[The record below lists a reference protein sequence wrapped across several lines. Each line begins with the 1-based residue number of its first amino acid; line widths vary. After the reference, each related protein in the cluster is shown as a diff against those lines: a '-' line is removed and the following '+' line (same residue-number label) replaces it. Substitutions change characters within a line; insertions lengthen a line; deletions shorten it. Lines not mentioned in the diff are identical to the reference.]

1 MKDLYRNKHF
11 VYPFVAWL
19 LVAIWFFVPFF
30 SRGAF
35 DGLKA
40 KTKDWFT
47 YTASIL
53 QPDKKLDDNIVVVA
67 VDNESLVAAGMKW
80 PWKRSYHA
88 RLIDIIESA
97 KPAVIGIDFVF
108 SGESIVEEDAR
119 LAETLAKY
127 DNIVLAA
134 DINELGRSLL
144 PLESFSKSAKAI
156 GYVNKPT
163 DPDGVVRKA
172 KLFIKDGEELLY
184 PFELQLM
191 SIYKKQS
198 LMSLQLK
205 DGMLYWGSD
214 LAIPVGEKGKVDLS
228 YRTDQNGYAV
238 ISATDIFEG
247 NFDADFLKGKIILLG
262 STAEIIHDE
271 IVTPFGTIP
280 GVFVLANT
288 ISMLNDTN
296 FLTNLP
302 NVLNVFLALF
312 LGFFI
317 IYSNRKQGFIK
328 GSLVASFLF
337 VLWLLSCIYMRMN
350 AYQMDFFNQG
360 VLVLGALFIS
370 NTYKYC
376 YLIYISNKLK
386 NLAVSDP
393 VTGFFSIRYLALILD
408 QKIKSREKNISLVA
422 MGIREYKAL
431 SKRYGFDE
439 MKGFMRGFARFLETQ
454 LKHKAKKPLLAR
466 AHGGNFYMLVSGV
479 PREQLK
485 TYLDDLVHQVWSSG
499 FSFGDN
505 AEMIHL
511 SIVLSYT
518 PIFQGVSGKYIY
530 SRTEEELAK
539 AISRNEDAVA
549 VINVHEKIWDSQRSE
564 GIDDELEFLSVDI
577 EERNRELEEA
587 LKQTEDIK
595 HDVEEAYF
603 AVVMSLVKALEEKD
617 TYTQGHSE
625 RAAKFAKS
633 IAQEV
638 GMSQEECD
646 KIYKAG
652 LLHDIGKIGVPESI
666 LHKKGRLTDEDF
678 AMIKKHPLMGKKIL
692 EPIKAFEEILP
703 MVLFHHEK
711 YDGTGYPHG
720 LHGDS
725 IPAGAQILAVADC
738 FDAIT
743 CGRGYKQGTS
753 LRDGM
758 KELERCSGSQF
769 NPIYVQAFKRVLNME

>member
-11 VYPFVAWL
+11 VYPFAAWL
-19 LVAIWFFVPFF
+19 LVTVWFLAPFF
-30 SRGAF
+30 SRGIF
-35 DGLKA
+35 DNLKA
-40 KTKDWFT
+40 KTNDWFT
-47 YTASIL
+47 YVSAVL
-53 QPDKKLDDNIVVVA
+53 QPDKALDKDIVVVA
-67 VDNESLVAAGMKW
+67 VDNESLAKADMKW

-88 RLIDIIESA
+88 DLIEIVESA

-108 SGESIVEEDAR
+108 AGKSTEEDDFR
-119 LAETLAKY
+119 LAEVLSKY

-134 DINELGRSLL
+134 DRKEHGRALL
-144 PLESFSKSAKAI
+144 PYESFSSSAKAV

-172 KLFIKDGEELLY
+172 RLFIKDQNEILY
-184 PFELQLM
+184 TFELHLM
-191 SIYKKQS
+191 SIFNEQS

-205 DGMLYWGSD
+205 DNMLYWGSD
-214 LAIPVGEKGKVDLS
+214 FAIPVNSEGIVDLA
-228 YRTDQNGYAV
+228 YRADQNGYAV
-238 ISATDIFEG
+238 ISATDVFEG
-247 NFDADFLKGKIILLG
+247 NFDADFLKDKIVLFG
-262 STAEIIHDE
+262 STAKIIHDE
-271 IVTPFGTIP
+271 IGTPFGSIP

-288 ISMLNDTN
+288 TSMILNSD
-296 FLTNLP
+296 FLSILP
-302 NVLNVFLALF
+302 YVVNVFVVLL
-312 LGFFI
+312 LGLLI
-317 IYSNRKQGFIK
+317 IYSNRKQGFVK
-328 GSLVASFLF
+328 GTLIASLVFG
-337 VLWLLSCIYMRMN
+337 LWLAASIYLRMSG
-350 AYQMDFFNQG
+350 YQMDFFNQG
-360 VLVLGALFIS
+360 ILILGALFIS

-393 VTGFFSIRYLALILD
+393 VTGFFSIRYMALILD
-408 QKIKSREKNISLVA
+408 QKIKAKEKNISLVA
-422 MGIREYKAL
+422 MGIREYKSL
-431 SKRYGFDE
+431 SKRYGFDD

-454 LKHKAKKPLLAR
+454 LRHKAKKPLMAR

-479 PREQLK
+479 EREQLQ
-485 TYLDDLVHQVWSSG
+485 TYLEDLIHQVWSSG
-499 FSFGDN
+499 FSFGDS

-539 AISRNEDAVA
+539 AIARNEDAVA
-549 VINVHEKIWDSQRSE
+549 VINVHEKIWDSQRSD

-625 RAAKFAKS
+625 RAAKFARS
-633 IAQEV
+633 IANEV
-638 GMSQEECD
+638 GMSSEECD
-646 KIYKAG
+646 MIYKAG
-652 LLHDIGKIGVPESI
+652 LLHDIGKIGVPETI

-678 AMIKKHPLMGKKIL
+678 AMIKKHPVMGKKIL
-692 EPIKAFEEILP
+692 EPIKAFEDILP